1 MKKYRPSIFTP
12 LLHTNPTYNE
22 LSLPE
27 DYILA
32 KKKKKKSANYIYHL
46 LIICL
51 LRLDMVQIF
60 SRSFLRDEL
69 RALPEG
75 ITGNTKKD

>member
-1 MKKYRPSIFTP
+1 MKKYRPSIFTS
-12 LLHTNPTYNE
+12 LLHTNSTYNE

-27 DYILA
+27 HYTLT
-32 KKKKKKSANYIYHL
+32 KKRKKTNNKNNQLYHL

-60 SRSFLRDEL
+60 C
-69 RALPEG
+69 
-75 ITGNTKKD
+75 